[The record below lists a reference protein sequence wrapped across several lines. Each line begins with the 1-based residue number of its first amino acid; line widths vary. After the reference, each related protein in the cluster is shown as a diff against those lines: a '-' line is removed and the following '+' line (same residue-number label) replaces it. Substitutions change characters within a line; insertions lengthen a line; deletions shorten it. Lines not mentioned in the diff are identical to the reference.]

1 MRTPSPS
8 TSAATSATRSSRSGK
23 GEDIITELSRFQR
36 LFVIARHTS
45 FTYKGA
51 QR

>member
-1 MRTPSPS
+1 MRSPSPS